1 MLPAESLCVI
11 VLQNR
16 EEKSSVNNFDVPR
29 LRFILTLIV
38 DRLLAVCK
46 SIIFRAVRSKS
57 FLTYVFLFCFYF
69 SDTDSDYQVLVQK
82 VNDWCNEVS
91 DWKTLGSD
99 IYIAAQIPAYSVNP
113 SMVFEVGDGKTYD
126 GYENKQ
132 LSNGQKYK
140 IYSRGLARR
149 VTKVNEFNSDVARF
163 TIIVRTYRVSYNKIE
178 NRLQVFL
185 VGGKTRNM
193 LLNSFCS
200 NIIITV
206 KH

>member
-1 MLPAESLCVI
+1 MLSAASLCVI
-11 VLQNR
+11 VLQTR

-38 DRLLAVCK
+38 DRLPAVV
-46 SIIFRAVRSKS
+46 I
-57 FLTYVFLFCFYF
+57 FCFYF
-69 SDTDSDYQVLVQK
+69 SDTDSDYQVLLQK

-99 IYIAAQIPAYSVNP
+99 IYIAAQIPANSVNP

-149 VTKVNEFNSDVARF
+149 ATKVNEFNSDVAGVLPSSF
-163 TIIVRTYRVSYNKIE
+163 ERTAYLTTKSVA
-178 NRLQVFL
+178 
-185 VGGKTRNM
+185 
-193 LLNSFCS
+193 SFFS
-200 NIIITV
+200 GW
-206 KH
+206 